1 MKKYFKRIFAS
12 FLVVVFLLSTSSISA
27 FARSSEQINTYG
39 TNATVLSGGKIY
51 ISFSITGKG
60 TMSEIGASSISIAKS
75 VGGLWVTVKSYDS
88 DDDGMTKTNA
98 NRCSGAITYSGTA
111 GTYYRIK
118 ITVFATDSSGTDSR
132 TEIHYV
138 TATA

>member
-1 MKKYFKRIFAS
+1 MGKYFKRIFIS
-12 FLVVVFLLSTSSISA
+12 FLVVTFLLSSLSVPA
-27 FARSSEQINTYG
+27 LARSSEQINTYS

-60 TMSEIGASSISIAKS
+60 TMSKIGASSISIAKS
-75 VGGLWVTVKSYDS
+75 VGGLWVAVKSYNSNDA
-88 DDDGMTKTNA
+88 GMAKSNA
-98 NRCSGAITYSGTA
+98 SRCSGSITYSGATGA
-111 GTYYRIK
+111 YYRIK

-132 TEIHYV
+132 TETHYV